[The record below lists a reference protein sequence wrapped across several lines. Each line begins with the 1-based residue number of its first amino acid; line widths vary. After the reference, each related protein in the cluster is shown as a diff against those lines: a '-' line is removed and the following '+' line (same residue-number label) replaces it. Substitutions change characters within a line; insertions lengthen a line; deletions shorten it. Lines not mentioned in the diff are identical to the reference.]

1 MFDTK
6 PYEDKMNNAL
16 AHFEVEL
23 KKVRTGRAHPDMLDS
38 VIVEAYGSRMP
49 LNQVA
54 NITVPEPQLLQVNPF
69 DPSNI
74 PAIAKAIR
82 DDQSRGFNPSDD
94 GRVIRVPVP
103 QLTEERRR
111 EMVKQLGDKV
121 EDCRIAMRQIRQDAF
136 KDAKRRKEAKELSE
150 NDVTRIEK
158 EVDKLMGDFQVKI
171 EEVFKAKE
179 KEVMTV

>member
-6 PYEDKMNNAL
+6 PVEEKMNHAL
-16 AHFEVEL
+16 VHFEDEL

-38 VIVEAYGSRMP
+38 IIVEAYGSRVP

-74 PAIAKAIR
+74 QQIVTAIR
-82 DDQSRGFNPSDD
+82 DDQTLGFNPSDD
-94 GRVIRVPVP
+94 GRIVRVPVP
-103 QLTEERRR
+103 ALTEERRR
-111 EMVKQLGDKV
+111 DMVKQLGDKV
-121 EDCRIAMRQIRQDAF
+121 EQCRIAMRQIRQDTF

-150 NDVTRIEK
+150 NDVVRIEK
-158 EVDKLMGDFQVKI
+158 EVDKLMADYQSKI
-171 EEVFKAKE
+171 DETFKAKE